1 MSYQTKLNV
10 SVTLRALQLA
20 VSITCVGLAAW
31 ILSMYFYYDANGWMV
46 GIAGISTIYLILTLV
61 WSSCPPS
68 LVSAAELFQTVVWI
82 AQTIYRGVLGKEACD
97 GFKKHVSGYYLQ
109 PFRNSDDYPVAP
121 VGYKLC
127 RINWALVGLGAFA
140 SLLFLISYVTH
151 LIKVWRPVTKH
162 TGFGST
168 FKTKPQVRGLLF
180 LNELFVSRET
190 SYTDEEVTMKTSEGR
205 PNNV

>member
-31 ILSMYFYYDANGWMV
+31 ILSMYFYHDANGWMV

-97 GFKKHVSGYYLQ
+97 GFK
-109 PFRNSDDYPVAP
+109 
-121 VGYKLC
+121 
-127 RINWALVGLGAFA
+127 
-140 SLLFLISYVTH
+140 
-151 LIKVWRPVTKH
+151 H